1 MENTSSLSNG
11 AAPSGRL
18 HTALW
23 IVQILLFLTFGASG
37 VLKLLL
43 PLEKLVEM
51 MVWPGLVPGQLV
63 RANGAAEL
71 LGALGMVLPA
81 YTRIKPHLTS
91 WAGYGLLFVMTLAA
105 GFHMSHSGF
114 YMLPANILLGGLAGF
129 VGWGRGSQVPIA
141 PKG

>member
-1 MENTSSLSNG
+1 MENAPSFSNSK
-11 AAPSGRL
+11 APSGKL

-23 IVQILLFLTFGASG
+23 IAQILLFLVFGASG

-43 PLEKLVEM
+43 PLDKLVEM
-51 MVWPGLVPGQLV
+51 MVWPGLVPEQLL

-71 LGALGMVLPA
+71 LGALGVVLPA

-91 WAGYGLLFVMTLAA
+91 WAGYGLLFIMILAG
-105 GFHMSHSGF
+105 GFHLSHSGF
-114 YMLPANILLGGLAGF
+114 YMLPANLLLGGLAGF

-141 PKG
+141 QKA